1 MYLFYKNAR
10 IFNLQNL
17 HTVTVNLL
25 ATTITL
31 NNPLPAYRT
40 AILLLISY
48 FYGHSTPE
56 QHGRYNIRPDMF
68 SMSYVSH
75 ADSSMMAYEVKFAN
89 DLDIYLHHVIYYM

>member
-1 MYLFYKNAR
+1 M
-10 IFNLQNL
+10 
-17 HTVTVNLL
+17 TVNLF

-31 NNPLPAYRT
+31 NNPLPVYRT

-56 QHGRYNIRPDMF
+56 QHDRYKIRPDML

-75 ADSSMMAYEVKFAN
+75 ADFSMMAYEVKFAN